1 MRRTAIHALLALLV
15 ATTLAGCRG
24 EEEVERAG
32 TVVHDTFQASPPET
46 YAYDCDD
53 GTEVVAHFDNRS
65 GRDEVV
71 LFLPGRTVRLPA
83 VPAASGARY
92 GDGETSWWGKGID
105 EARLEIAGAGP
116 CRCRLN
122 RARTKWEDAKLRGVD
137 YRALGNEPGWV
148 LEIGPAGLLFVT
160 DYGETRL
167 LFPVVDPEIDAAAR
181 ASTWRTA
188 TGAHELEVT
197 IVGEPCVDDGDVA
210 YASRVE
216 VVLDGRSH
224 TGCGRALH

>member
-1 MRRTAIHALLALLV
+1 MKRTAICMLLSLLV
-15 ATTLAGCRG
+15 AAILPGCR
-24 EEEVERAG
+24 EETEAERAG
-32 TVVHDTFQASPPET
+32 TVVHDTFQAPPPET

-53 GTEVVAHFDNRS
+53 GTEVVAHFENRS
-65 GRDEVV
+65 GRNEVV

-83 VPAASGARY
+83 VPAASGTKY

-105 EARLEIAGAGP
+105 ETRLEIAGAEP
-116 CRCRLN
+116 CLCRLN
-122 RARTKWEDAKLRGVD
+122 PARTKWEDAKLRGVD

-148 LEIGPAGLLFVT
+148 LEIGPKGLLFVT
-160 DYGETRL
+160 DYGETRHH
-167 LFPVVDPEIDAAAR
+167 FPMVDPETDAAAR

-188 TGAHELEVT
+188 TEEHKLEVT

-216 VVLDGRSH
+216 VILDGRSH
-224 TGCGRALH
+224 TGCGQALH